1 VPGRKVQLLN
11 KFGLRLWCFDNKI
24 TMAGHVACRGAQAQD
39 KQPGMPCRRN
49 GGRDVGGMAAG
60 ANGQQHVAGTP
71 QGFYLTRKNL
81 AEIQVAAYGRKRGG
95 VGGQSQS
102 GQGGPVHKKSV
113 DKLCCK
119 VLRKSAAAA
128 IAAEQYFAAGS
139 QTGRRAQ
146 CRLPQTGPLGKKKLL
161 SQACPVAGVLFNNFK
176 GCIVHA
182 AHNCRSVM
190 SKPLYL
196 CQTHA
201 TDKHPQ
207 ACGNRLDN
215 VTCKGMQ
222 NATCRHILLVY
233 KARHEKAAALAGE
246 AALWLRQQGHEV
258 TGVICAGTDSPAYAV
273 TPLDFV
279 VVLGGDGTMLGV
291 ARRLV
296 GRKVPVLGINFGR
309 IGFLTDAQPEQWRDK
324 LQECLTGAE
333 PVRSCMA
340 LEWSLTR
347 HGEIIASGCAVNDV
361 VLSRGS
367 LSRLVLFDVYIAG
380 ERLGSLRGD
389 GIIVATPVGS
399 SGYSVSAGGSLLHPS
414 MNAVAITPV
423 CPFLNSISPMVF
435 PGNTECTF
443 QILQGSTDCFI
454 TVDGQEGQQL
464 DRGDLV
470 TVAGLPNAVH
480 FLGKGTTFF
489 ERLRSRGFA
498 LQGADCPKC
507 GENA

>member
-1 VPGRKVQLLN
+1 
-11 KFGLRLWCFDNKI
+11 
-24 TMAGHVACRGAQAQD
+24 
-39 KQPGMPCRRN
+39 
-49 GGRDVGGMAAG
+49 
-60 ANGQQHVAGTP
+60 
-71 QGFYLTRKNL
+71 
-81 AEIQVAAYGRKRGG
+81 
-95 VGGQSQS
+95 
-102 GQGGPVHKKSV
+102 
-113 DKLCCK
+113 
-119 VLRKSAAAA
+119 
-128 IAAEQYFAAGS
+128 
-139 QTGRRAQ
+139 
-146 CRLPQTGPLGKKKLL
+146 
-161 SQACPVAGVLFNNFK
+161 
-176 GCIVHA
+176 
-182 AHNCRSVM
+182 
-190 SKPLYL
+190 
-196 CQTHA
+196 
-201 TDKHPQ
+201 
-207 ACGNRLDN
+207 
-215 VTCKGMQ
+215 MQ

-309 IGFLTDAQPEQWRDK
+309 IGFLTDAQPEQWREK
-324 LQECLTGAE
+324 LEECLTGTE

-340 LEWSLTR
+340 LDWSLTR

-414 MNAVAITPV
+414 MEAIAITPI

-498 LQGADCPKC
+498 LQGADCPRC